1 MSIRDRKLEFIAQ
14 FLKIENSDSL
24 NEFENLLNEHIS
36 KVEPISKEEL
46 NNRIDISEK
55 NFEENKFIAQ
65 KEMIEKYK
73 K

>member
-1 MSIRDRKLEFIAQ
+1 MSIQDRKLEFITQ

-24 NEFENLLNEHIS
+24 NEFENLLKEHIS
-36 KVEPISKEEL
+36 KVKTISEAEL

-55 NFEENKFIAQ
+55 NFDENKFISQ